1 MNYTYNKPKKKDNM
15 PRINKETW
23 EIVLQKEHLADFI
36 NKLKDNLDQKDI
48 TLENNSHS
56 EEISAH
62 DGGGGFQF
70 RVIKKKPEEN
80 PRYSPAP
87 PTPKPETQQPE
98 MSIQPKPSLSDAL
111 EKTLDAV
118 LDLIAPPPLPG
129 NRLAP
134 SMEDNANNLT
144 RAKEQVYEIK
154 LQPSAPTPQLTIKLR
169 PPGMEGTPG

>member
-1 MNYTYNKPKKKDNM
+1 MNYTYNKSKKRDNM
-15 PRINKETW
+15 PKINKETW
-23 EIVLQKEHLADFI
+23 EITLQKENIDKFI
-36 NKLKDNLDQKDI
+36 RDLKKELDQKNI

-56 EEISAH
+56 EENIAH